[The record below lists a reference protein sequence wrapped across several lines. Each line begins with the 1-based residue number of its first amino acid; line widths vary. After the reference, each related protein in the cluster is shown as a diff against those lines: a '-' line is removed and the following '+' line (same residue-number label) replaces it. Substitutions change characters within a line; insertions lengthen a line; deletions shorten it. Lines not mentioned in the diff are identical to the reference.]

1 MITRFLTIFTKNYW
15 KYIFSLKKTFNAALG
30 TLGIIWLLI
39 EPTSYFSQSLSDF
52 FKAHWLWLLVLGGL
66 WVIYENWPKTE
77 FCYKLNERDIRIQI
91 SIGNLFDYKGHL
103 VIPINTSY
111 DTSFEGDLIAA
122 TSTQGQ
128 FTIKYFREP
137 RYLDQDLAIAL
148 AGEPPILQLPQKTR
162 GNQYRY
168 DIGKVLKL
176 KLANDKYAFLSAISD
191 MNNNGVAET
200 NFDNIQTSLG
210 SLWSFVSTNGE
221 SGQIN
226 IPIIGTGRGR
236 LIDSREK
243 VIKSIVNSF
252 ISATTETERRF
263 CDKLNIVIHPKDFS
277 EHQINIDE
285 LTRYLELKCDFYEYD
300 TRRTGIGQ
308 AI

>member
-1 MITRFLTIFTKNYW
+1 MITRFLSIFTKNYW
-15 KYIFSLKKTFNAALG
+15 RYIFSFKKTLNAVLG
-30 TLGIIWLLI
+30 TLGIIWLLVEI
-39 EPTSYFSQSLSDF
+39 TSYFSQNLSNF
-52 FKAHWLWLLVLGGL
+52 FKAHWFWLLIFGII
-66 WVIYENWPKTE
+66 WIIYENWPKTE
-77 FCYKLNERDIRIQI
+77 FCYKLNDRDIWVQI

-111 DTSFEGDLIAA
+111 DTFLEGDLIAS

-128 FTIKYFREP
+128 FTIKYFKESRH
-137 RYLDQDLAIAL
+137 LDQDITTAL
-148 AGEPPILQLPQKTR
+148 AGEEPTSRLPHKNR

-168 DIGKVLKL
+168 EIGKVLKL
-176 KLANDKYAFLSAISD
+176 KLENDKYAFLLAISD

-200 NFDNIQTSLG
+200 NFDNIQMSLA
-210 SLWSFVSTNGE
+210 SLWSFVSINGE

-243 VIKSIVNSF
+243 VIRAIINSF

-263 CDKLNIVIHPKDFS
+263 CDKLNIVIYPKDFS
-277 EHQINIDE
+277 THQIKINE

-308 AI
+308 VI